1 MAATAAHIEQPHVTA
16 PDTQPFS
23 PQSRESIAAGDVAC
37 PDPAAHGKD
46 KRLQEQASTAALYVT
61 HPDRAAST
69 RRGDPLGPD
78 GKLSSAGAATS
89 LKYARAQDLPSFP
102 VVGIDTANSAGSAAL
117 LAAGNKT
124 KIEWWK
130 PDGTSDNAAK
140 AALLA
145 KDYKM
150 APQWQPELS
159 AAGSKAA
166 LLAHKD
172 GAKLKLWVPEA
183 SADGNSA
190 AGIAMR
196 NKTLSPQIDF
206 GYTDTGK
213 RNALTAATGAVA
225 ARSRNSAESSPAPL
239 PNYPDAANSAHN
251 SLNAATVAHR
261 PSVKI
266 PEDASR
272 LNSEAMESA
281 RITHIGANVPKEMFG
296 AAPPV
301 AIEVDE
307 QRRQA
312 ALRASAIS
320 MAKKMYDTQQ
330 SAINEAAGISNVGET
345 AARGASARP
354 VSTASTTASTAD
366 LKTQAMQY
374 MKVQEQA
381 QKLAAERLSKLEPDG
396 QTAFRNY
403 YGYSNAPQRSR
414 LSIRRGRRRASSEGA
429 MVDSDDEEQSRRIRN
444 QMSVFNTKLA
454 QVDAKKRQK
463 DRENLLAAAERKVN
477 AQMHTMDEKVF
488 METGKVPQS
497 MMDEWEAKARAKATE
512 QSEKRMENHGK
523 VHVGGGRFL
532 DQSEIDA
539 IAADRVAPTLNEI
552 SEAAEAK
559 RARDEEERLD
569 EEEKKRVAAV
579 EKEREAERKAEEK
592 RIKGK
597 LKAEE
602 KARKAQEKAAAKTD
616 KEAEKARRDEEKRI
630 KQDEKRKSKAEENH
644 DEHDDHASA
653 PMTVLEPRPAT
664 SSTHRDERPM
674 PLTQISSYHAE
685 VEAIGDVDSSDEAY
699 ENENAV
705 DSAEESNKTRRVAT
719 APAGTTINTGSAA
732 PTYSSNQ
739 PIDISTNKTA
749 KEISFSAP
757 TSPVD
762 PSSSSKEGGGSRGL
776 KSFFSRLKRR
786 SRISGS
792 KERDEKEESGSR
804 SNRSSFIGGAA
815 LRSQTSLVAER
826 EQQQQRPSTSSP
838 GMTDRAA
845 PMATGAAMRSS
856 PSISS
861 LESGEVARTA
871 SRGGFAS
878 SWSSRGR
885 QRSAATGVSSMSNGD
900 DADDEFVDA
909 PEADGGEALAPP
921 PRVGSALA
929 KRSTESPQRDS
940 RFMERF

>member
-1 MAATAAHIEQPHVTA
+1 MAAAAAQVEHPHVNGQETL
-16 PDTQPFS
+16 PMS
-23 PQSRESIAAGDVAC
+23 PQSTKPLAHGEVAC
-37 PDPAAHGKD
+37 PDPAAHGRD

-61 HPDRAAST
+61 NPERASNLQ
-69 RRGDPLGPD
+69 RNDHLSPD
-78 GKLSSAGAATS
+78 GKLSSASAAAS

-117 LAAGNKT
+117 LAAGNHT
-124 KIEWWK
+124 KIELWK
-130 PDGTSDNAAK
+130 PDGISDNAAK

-150 APQWQPELS
+150 APLWQPELS

-172 GAKLKLWVPEA
+172 GAKLDLWFPEA

-196 NKTLSPQIDF
+196 NKTLSPQVDY

-213 RNALTAATGAVA
+213 KNALTAATGAVA
-225 ARSRNSAESSPAPL
+225 ARNRKRAESSPAPL

-251 SLNAATVAHR
+251 SLNAATVAHK
-261 PSVKI
+261 PSVKRA
-266 PEDASR
+266 EDANR

-301 AIEVDE
+301 SIEVEE
-307 QRRQA
+307 QRRNA

-330 SAINEAAGISNVGET
+330 NAINEAAGNSNIGET

-354 VSTASTTASTAD
+354 VSMASITTTTSTAD
-366 LKTQAMQY
+366 LKTQALQY

-396 QTAFRNY
+396 ATAFRNY
-403 YGYSNAPQRSR
+403 YGYSNTPPRSR
-414 LSIRRGRRRASSEGA
+414 LSVRRGRRRASSEGE

-463 DRENLLAAAERKVN
+463 DRENLLAAAERKVH
-477 AQMHTMDEKVF
+477 AQMHSMDERVF
-488 METGKVPQS
+488 METGKVPS
-497 MMDEWEAKARAKATE
+497 AMMEEWEARARAKAAE
-512 QSEKRMENHGK
+512 QSEKRLENHGK

-539 IAADRVAPTLNEI
+539 VAASRVAPTLNEI
-552 SEAAEAK
+552 SEAAEAQ
-559 RARDEEERLD
+559 RARDEERRLD
-569 EEEKKRVAAV
+569 EEEKKRLAAV
-579 EKEREAERKAEEK
+579 EKERETERKAEEK
-592 RIKGK
+592 RMKSEM
-597 LKAEE
+597 KAEE
-602 KARKAQEKAAAKTD
+602 KARKSKEKAAAKAG
-616 KEAEKARRDEEKRI
+616 KEMEKARR
-630 KQDEKRKSKAEENH
+630 
-644 DEHDDHASA
+644 
-653 PMTVLEPRPAT
+653 
-664 SSTHRDERPM
+664 
-674 PLTQISSYHAE
+674 
-685 VEAIGDVDSSDEAY
+685 AIDPTD
-699 ENENAV
+699 
-705 DSAEESNKTRRVAT
+705 ESNQTRRVVT
-719 APAGTTINTGSAA
+719 APAATSIGTSDAA
-732 PTYSSNQ
+732 HGQSCNQFSSNGRKKSVK
-739 PIDISTNKTA
+739 DM
-749 KEISFSAP
+749 SFSAP
-757 TSPVD
+757 TSPID
-762 PSSSSKEGGGSRGL
+762 SSTSSKEGSGSRGL

-786 SRISGS
+786 SHIGRS
-792 KERDEKEESGSR
+792 KEGRDSDEASPH

-815 LRSQTSLVAER
+815 LRSQASLATPR
-826 EQQQQRPSTSSP
+826 EQLEQRPSTSSP
-838 GMTDRAA
+838 SAIRTT
-845 PMATGAAMRSS
+845 PMSVETGRRSS

-861 LESGEVARTA
+861 LESSEVARTT

-885 QRSAATGVSSMSNGD
+885 QRSAATGVSSVSNED

-909 PEADGGEALAPP
+909 RETDGDALQPP
-921 PRVGSALA
+921 PRVGSAMA

-940 RFMERF
+940 RFME